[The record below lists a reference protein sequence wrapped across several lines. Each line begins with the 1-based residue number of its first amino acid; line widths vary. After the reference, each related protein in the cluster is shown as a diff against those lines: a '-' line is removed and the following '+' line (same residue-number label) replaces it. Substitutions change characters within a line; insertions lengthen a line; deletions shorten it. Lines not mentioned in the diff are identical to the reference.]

1 LLRQLG
7 PTDRAILERFL
18 RRRPVEYCIAL
29 GLLSRY
35 GFGGP
40 VAFHG
45 LWADT
50 AGGQPGAA
58 QVEAELAAVVTLDR
72 GRALLLGDVSEH
84 FGPVAELLGDA
95 QLRAVFA
102 PTTTMDP
109 LLQAPASSGVPA
121 RWRHARQEVEQQM
134 VLTPV
139 TPVPPP
145 GPFAPMTIR
154 PAAESDLPRL
164 ASALGSSDR
173 WANESE
179 ASLQHRLR
187 YGFIQIVLTGSRLDG
202 ILFAN
207 LSVPE
212 YPRLSRIWV
221 RPELRRMGVGT
232 ALVYAACHE
241 LDAKGVVAV
250 SAWVPQRDAVARR
263 VLTKVGWGRGLLWK
277 KVLLK

>member
-1 LLRQLG
+1 MLRQLG
-7 PTDRAILERFL
+7 PPDRTTLEHFL
-18 RRRPVEYCIAL
+18 RHRPVDYCIAL
-29 GLLSRY
+29 GLFSRY
-35 GFGGP
+35 GFDGP
-40 VAFHG
+40 VTFYG
-45 LWADT
+45 LWLDPTDGQSGADST
-50 AGGQPGAA
+50 AHEP
-58 QVEAELAAVVTLDR
+58 AAVITLDR
-72 GRALLLGDVSEH
+72 GRALLLGDVSGH
-84 FGPVAELLGDA
+84 FGPVADLLGDA
-95 QLRAVFA
+95 QLRAAFA

-145 GPFAPMTIR
+145 GPFSPMTIR

-164 ASALGSSDR
+164 AGALGSADR

-187 YGFIQIVLTGSRLDG
+187 YGFIQIVLTGGRLDG

-241 LDAKGVVAV
+241 LDAKGAVAV

-263 VLTKVGWGRGLLWK
+263 VLTKVGWSRGLLWK

>member
-1 LLRQLG
+1 MLRQLG
-7 PTDRAILERFL
+7 PHDRAILEHFL
-18 RRRPVEYCIAL
+18 RRRPVDYCIAL

-35 GFGGP
+35 GFEGP
-40 VAFHG
+40 VTFYG
-45 LWADT
+45 LWLDP
-50 AGGQPGAA
+50 AGGQPGADSTA
-58 QVEAELAAVVTLDR
+58 SELAAVVTLDR
-72 GRALLLGDVSEH
+72 GRALLLGDVSSH
-84 FGPVAELLGDA
+84 FGPVADLLSDA
-95 QLRAVFA
+95 QLRAAFA

-121 RWRHARQEVEQQM
+121 RWRHAKQEVEQQM
-134 VLTPV
+134 VLKPV
-139 TPVPPP
+139 NPVPPP
-145 GPFAPMTIR
+145 GPFSPMTIR

-164 ASALGSSDR
+164 AGALGSADR

-187 YGFIQIVLTGSRLDG
+187 YGFIQIVLTGGRLDG

-207 LSVPE
+207 LSTPE

-221 RPELRRMGVGT
+221 RPEFRRMGVGT

-241 LDAKGVVAV
+241 LDAKGAVAV

-263 VLTKVGWGRGLLWK
+263 ILTKVGWSRGLLWK